1 MPTTAAGMKSL
12 VCRVCHKA
20 FSKAEHLRPFVC
32 KECRRPFAR
41 QDALTRHEKL
51 HTRATSSTPTIK
63 VTQGDIHLPPQ
74 TTAPDAHTWDSTRA
88 VTDDAAPNS
97 APSHT
102 WNTPPSAQQPGFQ
115 QAASDLDFS
124 LIWPDSENLFHS
136 IMSSDTTEHWQMP
149 LGTLPFPPV
158 VQDVNTINFGSPN
171 SFDDRSSSIGAI
183 PSGGSHQ
190 AVRDVTEMVTSSS
203 SSVTAAIKA
212 TSITSVF
219 LDECLHMFFVR
230 FIPTFPIL
238 HRATFVFRECTHPL
252 LLNAM
257 ALGSLYLGPKDSV
270 AKGEALWRLAH
281 TAVATSWQS
290 LITHRGPY
298 DACKGVQL
306 LVTALLGQIYG
317 ALSKVFRPLGF
328 FWARHCGMLDSEP
341 FSVEH
346 LPLPS
351 ASHAEKDYQWR
362 VWAAREIQQRA
373 LLAYHI
379 LDGLVAQMSGDGA
392 STRHVANPL
401 VLPSSEAAFDA
412 SNPDEWLAHMRC
424 QKTEQPSFRLVFR
437 FLFPPIGSF
446 RPLDY
451 QFSAFALRVVLEGLQ
466 SLVSD
471 SDESDVATVGA
482 PGRPDVRRALAQV
495 HETINMSI
503 HLSAPERLEVLL
515 RWHTI
520 CLDTMINST
529 VLCRH
534 VCSRYN
540 ISQQVSGGSRTL
552 RPGFDMV
559 KWVNTED
566 ARRALLHAVA
576 IQDIIEQLPRGRAH
590 VIHMPSS
597 LFAAATIYVVFSLA
611 GVANIHLPRTIVWQ
625 DALLSLSDLN
635 LGSDSVRPSSTSET
649 RRFVEQG
656 LTDSPAGM
664 GAVRNLLYEMNSMQK
679 LFRCLISQWGIAHD
693 MEEITSPRRF
703 EPRGVAKHIPKDGT
717 NAPQDIQYV
726 DFFDNPHGVRQGA
739 INSALAAGSVF
750 GSIIAGPMSDW
761 IGRRDSI
768 MFACLWWLVGTAIQA
783 GVSGFETLMAGVF

>member
-1 MPTTAAGMKSL
+1 MPQAATSPGVKTL
-12 VCRVCHKA
+12 VCRVCQKA
-20 FSKAEHLRPFVC
+20 FSKAEHLRRHERCHTGSKPFIC
-32 KECRRPFAR
+32 KQCHRPFAR

-51 HTRATSSTPTIK
+51 HLRAANSKHAQAPSVHMAPPTTSLDAFPSWDTPR
-63 VTQGDIHLPPQ
+63 
-74 TTAPDAHTWDSTRA
+74 TTADTNVPAA
-88 VTDDAAPNS
+88 VDPASNHVGWEASSDHNGGL
-97 APSHT
+97 
-102 WNTPPSAQQPGFQ
+102 QP
-115 QAASDLDFS
+115 AASDLDFA
-124 LIWPDSENLFHS
+124 LIWPDSENLFQS
-136 IMSSDTTEHWQMP
+136 LMSCDATDQWQMP
-149 LGTLPFPPV
+149 LGALPFPPV
-158 VQDVNTINFGSPN
+158 VQDVNSMNFGSPH
-171 SFDDRSSSIGAI
+171 SFDDRGSSIGTI

-203 SSVTAAIKA
+203 SSVTAAIKS

-306 LVTALLGQIYG
+306 LLTALLGQIYG
-317 ALSKVFRPLGF
+317 ALSKNRVVRTTSQVFRPLGF
-328 FWARHCGMLDSEP
+328 FWARHCGMLDCEP
-341 FSVEH
+341 FSVES
-346 LPLPS
+346 LPYPNAS
-351 ASHAEKDYQWR
+351 ASEKEQKWR
-362 VWAAREIQQRA
+362 SWAAREIQQRA
-373 LLAYHI
+373 LLAYYI

-401 VLPSSEAAFDA
+401 ILPSCEAAFDA
-412 SNPDEWLAHMRC
+412 GNPDEWLAHMRS

-437 FLFPPIGSF
+437 SLFPPIGSF
-446 RPLDY
+446 RSLDY

-471 SDESDVATVGA
+471 SDESDLASVGV
-482 PGRPDVRRALAQV
+482 PGRSDVRRALAQV
-495 HETINMSI
+495 HETITMSI

-540 ISQQVSGGSRTL
+540 IPQYVSGGSRTVK
-552 RPGFDMV
+552 PGFDMA

-566 ARRALLHAVA
+566 ARRALLHAIA
-576 IQDIIEQLPRGRAH
+576 IQDIVEQLPRGRAH

-597 LFAAATIYVVFSLA
+597 LFAAATIYVVFASS
-611 GVANIHLPRTIVWQ
+611 GVGTVHLPRTIVWQ
-625 DALLSLSDLN
+625 DALLTQTDLN
-635 LGSDSVRPSSTSET
+635 LGCESIRSSTGSET
-649 RRFVEQG
+649 RRFIEEG
-656 LTDSPAGM
+656 RTDSPPGVA
-664 GAVRNLLYEMNSMQK
+664 AVRNLLYEMNSMQK

-693 MEEITSPRRF
+693 MEEI
-703 EPRGVAKHIPKDGT
+703 
-717 NAPQDIQYV
+717 V
-726 DFFDNPHGVRQGA
+726 DQ
-739 INSALAAGSVF
+739 
-750 GSIIAGPMSDW
+750 W
-761 IGRRDSI
+761 ITR
-768 MFACLWWLVGTAIQA
+768 CH
-783 GVSGFETLMAGVF
+783 

>member
-1 MPTTAAGMKSL
+1 
-12 VCRVCHKA
+12 
-20 FSKAEHLRPFVC
+20 
-32 KECRRPFAR
+32 
-41 QDALTRHEKL
+41 
-51 HTRATSSTPTIK
+51 
-63 VTQGDIHLPPQ
+63 
-74 TTAPDAHTWDSTRA
+74 
-88 VTDDAAPNS
+88 
-97 APSHT
+97 
-102 WNTPPSAQQPGFQ
+102 
-115 QAASDLDFS
+115 
-124 LIWPDSENLFHS
+124 
-136 IMSSDTTEHWQMP
+136 MSSDTTEHWQMP

-158 VQDVNTINFGSPN
+158 VQDVSTINFGSPN

-317 ALSKVFRPLGF
+317 ALSKNRVIRTTSQVFRPLGF
-328 FWARHCGMLDSEP
+328 FWARHCGMFDTEP
-341 FSVEH
+341 FSVNQ
-346 LPLPS
+346 LPFPS
-351 ASHAEKDYQWR
+351 ASHA
-362 VWAAREIQQRA
+362 
-373 LLAYHI
+373 LAYHI

-412 SNPDEWLAHMRC
+412 SNPDEWLAHMRS

-437 FLFPPIGSF
+437 SLFPPIGSL

-611 GVANIHLPRTIVWQ
+611 GVATIHLPRTIVWQ
-625 DALLSLSDLN
+625 DALLSISDLN

-679 LFRCLISQWGIAHD
+679 LFRCLTSQWGIAHD
-693 MEEITSPRRF
+693 MEEI
-703 EPRGVAKHIPKDGT
+703 
-717 NAPQDIQYV
+717 V
-726 DFFDNPHGVRQGA
+726 DQ
-739 INSALAAGSVF
+739 
-750 GSIIAGPMSDW
+750 W
-761 IGRRDSI
+761 IRL
-768 MFACLWWLVGTAIQA
+768 CH
-783 GVSGFETLMAGVF
+783 